1 MPRFYFTFQKKVL
14 GKYLPHNDP
23 PTDRYVQPPT
33 PHTTTK
39 NGEKTNFSYLYLEDS
54 NRIVQH
60 QNAHRHHLAHFGRHG
75 RVTRRVLAPGCG
87 VGIAISG
94 GCHHWRLPARRP
106 GRYVTRRRVTVS
118 HYETI
123 DLARPPQVTL
133 HHSRTA
139 CRLQSK
145 TRRLRYW
152 VAIYLKWK
160 RRQCDRIPYESL
172 HSEL

>member
-14 GKYLPHNDP
+14 RKNTSHIMIPPLTDTYNPLPP
-23 PTDRYVQPPT
+23 IQQQKMV
-33 PHTTTK
+33 K
-39 NGEKTNFSYLYLEDS
+39 KKTNISYLYLEDS

-60 QNAHRHHLAHFGRHG
+60 QNAHRHHFAHFGRHG

-94 GCHHWRLPARRP
+94 GCHHGRLPARRP

-145 TRRLRYW
+145 TRRLRY
-152 VAIYLKWK
+152 
-160 RRQCDRIPYESL
+160 
-172 HSEL
+172 